1 MQLMRSGQYE
11 EDFDRILDY
20 IANQNP
26 SAAKAIALEI
36 ERHVRLLQ
44 EFPHLGRDGRVR
56 GTRIGNSKDAICRR
70 LFGKR
75 ISCSPTSTPWSP
87 ELAAGPTWISE
98 IATKRIALSQCPPPY
113 SSSKS

>member
-44 EFPHLGRDGRVR
+44 NFH
-56 GTRIGNSKDAICRR
+56 I
-70 LFGKR
+70 
-75 ISCSPTSTPWSP
+75 
-87 ELAAGPTWISE
+87 LAATAAYVVLEVAIPRT
-98 IATKRIALSQCPPPY
+98 PY
-113 SSSKS
+113 VAVYSANGLVVLLRLLHGAQNWPRPDLDL

>member
-56 GTRIGNSKDAICRR
+56 GTR
-70 LFGKR
+70 
-75 ISCSPTSTPWSP
+75 
-87 ELAAGPTWISE
+87 ELAIPRTPYVAVYSANGLVVLLRLLHGAQNW
-98 IATKRIALSQCPPPY
+98 PPARPG
-113 SSSKS
+113 SLK